1 VSRRDLTTTSYAIL
15 GFLAIQPW
23 TTYELAQQMQRTM
36 NRIWPRARSKLYEEP
51 KKLVA
56 HGLAEAQEDSVG
68 KRPRTVYSIT
78 PAGRR
83 ALSSWLGTPSNG
95 MALESEHLVKLF
107 FADHGRTDDALA
119 TVGAARAWAREQL
132 KDFAA
137 VSSDYLEGEGPFS
150 EREAV
155 IVVGA
160 RFLVDFY
167 ASVVEWADW
176 AESQMSEWPADP
188 SRAEP
193 DWEAMRELNRRARA
207 AMGGLS
213 DGAPRPSPST

>member
-1 VSRRDLTTTSYAIL
+1 VSRRELTTTSYAIL

-23 TTYELAQQMQRTM
+23 TTYELAQQMQRTL
-36 NRIWPRARSKLYEEP
+36 NRTWPRARSKLFEEP
-51 KKLVA
+51 KKLVE
-56 HGLAEAQEDSVG
+56 HGLAEASEESVG
-68 KRPRTVYSIT
+68 KRPRTVYTIT

-83 ALSSWLGTPSNG
+83 ALASWLGTPSNG

-107 FADHGRTDDALA
+107 FADHGSTEDALA

-132 KDFAA
+132 QEFAT
-137 VSSDYLEGEGPFS
+137 VSGDYLEGRGPFP

-155 IVVGA
+155 NVVGA
-160 RFLVDFY
+160 RFLVDLY

-176 AESQMSEWPADP
+176 AEAAMSEWPADP
-188 SRAEP
+188 SRAEA

-207 AMGGLS
+207 ALS
-213 DGAPRPSPST
+213 DAAPRPSPSR